1 MTNTI
6 HIIGL
11 GVAVDAQLSNN
22 AQEALQTADIIFGSE
37 RQLETIATVDVQ
49 ADAEKKLLPLL
60 SQLKKA
66 VDALSH
72 RTIAI
77 LASGDPL
84 YYGIGRWANQQL
96 TQQQLYFYPAVSSVQ
111 AACHQLGLSL
121 QNVDVISLHGRPLV
135 SMRSVLNAQQTLVI
149 LTDKNSQPQAIAQE
163 CVDAGF
169 SQSLIWVCEKL
180 GYPQQ
185 RVRQF
190 SAEELIADT
199 TSPETLTF
207 DPLHVT
213 VVNTQGRGGVLPEF
227 PGIPDEHFS
236 TGEAAGKGMISKR
249 EVRLAILSLLQTSN
263 DDVLWDIGAGCGG
276 VAVELA
282 LWSPRAAIYAIE
294 CHEKRL
300 EHLAINR
307 DRFGVVKN
315 LHIVQGRAP
324 DMLATLPAPTKI
336 FIGGSDGELPALL
349 PHVWSLLAMSGVLV
363 VSAVTDNTRS
373 IVNDFI
379 NTELHTSAMQDD
391 VESVESVESVDIAV
405 TRNKR
410 YDGQW
415 QEQKKLP
422 VTLYRFKKY

>member
-1 MTNTI
+1 
-6 HIIGL
+6 
-11 GVAVDAQLSNN
+11 
-22 AQEALQTADIIFGSE
+22 
-37 RQLETIATVDVQ
+37 
-49 ADAEKKLLPLL
+49 
-60 SQLKKA
+60 
-66 VDALSH
+66 
-72 RTIAI
+72 
-77 LASGDPL
+77 
-84 YYGIGRWANQQL
+84 
-96 TQQQLYFYPAVSSVQ
+96 
-111 AACHQLGLSL
+111 
-121 QNVDVISLHGRPLV
+121 
-135 SMRSVLNAQQTLVI
+135 
-149 LTDKNSQPQAIAQE
+149 
-163 CVDAGF
+163 
-169 SQSLIWVCEKL
+169 
-180 GYPQQ
+180 
-185 RVRQF
+185 
-190 SAEELIADT
+190 
-199 TSPETLTF
+199 
-207 DPLHVT
+207 
-213 VVNTQGRGGVLPEF
+213 
-227 PGIPDEHFS
+227 
-236 TGEAAGKGMISKR
+236 MISKR

-391 VESVESVESVDIAV
+391 VESVDIAV